1 VAVYL
6 VTVKGPSGSHETSE
20 LEAEQYFT
28 NDDRVTFWSS
38 GLLHLPEPVAQFE
51 RAVVSAI
58 VKKPDS

>member
-6 VTVKGPSGSHETSE
+6 ITVKGPSGSHETSE

-38 GLLHLPEPVAQFE
+38 GRLRLPEPVAQFE

-58 VKKPDS
+58 VEKPDT

>member
-6 VTVKGPSGSHETSE
+6 VTLKGPSGSHETSE

-38 GLLHLPEPVAQFE
+38 GRLRLPEPVAQFE

-58 VKKPDS
+58 VRKPET

>member
-1 VAVYL
+1 VAVFL
-6 VTVKGPSGSHETSE
+6 VTVKGSSGSHETSE

-38 GLLHLPEPVAQFE
+38 GRLRLPEPVAQFE

-58 VKKPDS
+58 VKKSDS